1 MPREG
6 PSSSVNPTV
15 TPASGGEAPDQF
27 VIGDAPFWPVD
38 RVVEPDAWAGHI
50 PFAFWIVAALKPRL
64 VLELGTHSGNSYLA
78 FCQAVQNL
86 GLATACFA
94 VDTWK
99 GDAHAGFYGE
109 EIYDELVRYH
119 DARYGAFSR
128 LVRSTFDAAAGY
140 FADGSVDL
148 LHIDG
153 LHTYEAVAADLETW
167 RAKLS
172 TRAVVLLHDTNVRE
186 REFGVWRLWG
196 ELAAAHPHFTFL
208 HGHGLGVLGM
218 GADLP
223 DAVVDLLRA
232 SQDEAR
238 VRRIR
243 DVFAALGGP
252 LMDRIRRQRLEADAA
267 VLRGEV
273 ATRDDQIEKFRSDT
287 AVLQWSVERL
297 EAERAQLS
305 GELGARDEQIARV
318 GEYSDLIKR
327 LQHETVRLG
336 KLVEARGHEAANL
349 SARMAQEERAR
360 VEERERLRSELDFAV
375 AKAERLS
382 SDLGLARG
390 RITAMESTKFWKLRA
405 RWFRLKRAVG
415 ITSAE

>member
-1 MPREG
+1 MARER
-6 PSSSVNPTV
+6 PSSSADAVM
-15 TPASGGEAPDQF
+15 PASSGPGPDLF
-27 VIGDAPFWPVD
+27 VVGDAPFWPVE
-38 RVVEPDAWAGHI
+38 RLVEPDAWAGHV
-50 PFAFWIVAALKPRL
+50 PFAFWIVAALRPRFL
-64 VLELGTHSGNSYLA
+64 VELGTHSGNSYLA
-78 FCQAVQNL
+78 FCQAVQKL

-99 GDAHAGFYGE
+99 GDVHAGFYGE
-109 EIYDELVRYH
+109 DIYEDLVRYH
-119 DARYGAFSR
+119 DPRYGGFSR
-128 LVRSTFDAAAGY
+128 LVRSTFDDAAGY
-140 FADGSVDL
+140 FAAGSVDL

-153 LHTYEAVAADLETW
+153 LHTYEAVAGDLETW

-186 REFGVWRLWG
+186 REFGVWRLWE
-196 ELAAAHPHFTFL
+196 ELAAGHPHFTFL
-208 HGHGLGVLGM
+208 HGHGLGVLGW

-223 DAVVDLLRA
+223 KAVVDLLDA
-232 SQDEAR
+232 SADGAR
-238 VRRIR
+238 VKRIR
-243 DVFAALGGP
+243 DVFAGLGAP
-252 LMDRIRRQRLEADAA
+252 LVDRIRRQRLESDTGL
-267 VLRGEV
+267 LRGEI
-273 ATRDDQIEKFRSDT
+273 AARDQQIETLRSDT